1 MKRKYISPEIE
12 VQRIQ
17 LEEMMTTIDIS
28 NPEDTKGQGYDEN
41 ESEDINGNQ
50 NP

>member
-17 LEEMMTTIDIS
+17 LEEMMTDIDIS
-28 NPEDTKGQGYDEN
+28 DPEDTRGQGYDEN
-41 ESEDINGNQ
+41 ESENING
-50 NP
+50 